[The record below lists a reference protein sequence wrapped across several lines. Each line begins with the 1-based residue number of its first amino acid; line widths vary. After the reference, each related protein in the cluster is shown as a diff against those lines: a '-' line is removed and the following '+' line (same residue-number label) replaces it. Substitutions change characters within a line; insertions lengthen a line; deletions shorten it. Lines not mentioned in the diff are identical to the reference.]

1 MMKLDKQQLKG
12 FIKDKRI
19 LITGAAGS
27 IGSELV
33 RQLCLFNPESIT
45 FFDRNETAVF
55 YLEKE
60 LNKEFPNVKIIPR
73 LGSICDEQR
82 AAVIFSECM
91 PHIVYH
97 VAANKHVP
105 LSEEN
110 PSEAIYNNIYGTSVI
125 LNASILHNVEVFTF
139 VSTDKAVNPSSIMGM
154 TKRVAEILIQCM
166 YNFTKTKII
175 C

>member
-1 MMKLDKQQLKG
+1 MKLDKQQLKG

-91 PHIVYH
+91 P
-97 VAANKHVP
+97 
-105 LSEEN
+105 
-110 PSEAIYNNIYGTSVI
+110 
-125 LNASILHNVEVFTF
+125 
-139 VSTDKAVNPSSIMGM
+139 ST
-154 TKRVAEILIQCM
+154 
-166 YNFTKTKII
+166 
-175 C
+175 